1 MTISDKFRFV
11 LKFKKQYGLNFCCRV
26 IEVLKSSYYY
36 NQHSRTLTIRKKEI
50 KEEELKQKVIRVI
63 EVNPAYGYRRLIP
76 ELKKQGI
83 IINHKKLLPLLKKW
97 GLNLKRS
104 IVKKFKG
111 GIDNILSFLGSR
123 VNLIKK
129 LSDGQS
135 NQLGKV
141 IFTDFTEIVFNL
153 GRNKVYLIPYLE
165 NKTKKIIGY
174 VVSKSSTTE
183 AAIKSLNMAVKT
195 LKSWKVDLTKTYFHQ
210 DQGSIYKAYDY
221 LGVILKEIKSLISY
235 SRVGCPQ
242 DNPEMESF
250 FGRLKDEWKTVFY
263 QAKTEDE
270 ILHLIS
276 EAIIYYNAKRI
287 HSNHKDKSPDEFL
300 STLLKI

>member
-1 MTISDKFRFV
+1 
-11 LKFKKQYGLNFCCRV
+11 
-26 IEVLKSSYYY
+26 
-36 NQHSRTLTIRKKEI
+36 
-50 KEEELKQKVIRVI
+50 LKQKVIKVI
-63 EVNPAYGYRRLIP
+63 EDNPAYGYRRLLP

-97 GLNLKRS
+97 GLNLRRS

-129 LSDGQS
+129 LSNEEL

-141 IFTDFTEIVFNL
+141 VFTDFTEIVYNQ
-153 GRNKVYLIPYLE
+153 GKNKVYLIPYLE
-165 NKTKKIIGY
+165 NKTKKIVSW
-174 VVSKSSTTE
+174 VVSRSSTTE
-183 AAIKSLNMAVKT
+183 VAIKALNMAVFT
-195 LKSWKVDLTKTYFHQ
+195 LKSWGVDLTRTYFHQ
-210 DQGSIYKAYDY
+210 DQGSIYKAYNY
-221 LGVILKEIKSLISY
+221 LGTILKEIKANISF

-250 FGRLKDEWKTVFY
+250 FGRLKDEWKSTFY
-263 QAKTEDE
+263 QVKTEVE
-270 ILHLIS
+270 ILQLIS
-276 EAIIYYNAKRI
+276 EAIVYYNAKRI